1 MLSHEL
7 RLEIRESLV
16 WRQGSPVSF
25 RVVRGSVAL
34 LSSRGRGIGPQDT
47 LKKESRGLFRVVA
60 GNPGFPRLVLVTSG
74 SFSECL

>member
-16 WRQGSPVSF
+16 WRQGSPVSC